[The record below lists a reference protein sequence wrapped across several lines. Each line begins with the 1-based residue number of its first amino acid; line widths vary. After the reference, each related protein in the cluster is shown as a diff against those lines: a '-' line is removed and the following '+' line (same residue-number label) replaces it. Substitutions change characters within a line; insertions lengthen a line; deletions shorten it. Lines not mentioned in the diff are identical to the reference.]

1 MRGRDILLSS
11 MVFCSG
17 FSRSLIYK
25 LLTLTIC
32 YRRSLRTWCPE
43 EDQGFL
49 LGRVI
54 PGHKRADLKVKI
66 GHLGA
71 VVFYF

>member
-25 LLTLTIC
+25 SLIVDNLLQ
-32 YRRSLRTWCPE
+32 E
-43 EDQGFL
+43 VFEDL
-49 LGRVI
+49 V
-54 PGHKRADLKVKI
+54 P
-66 GHLGA
+66 
-71 VVFYF
+71 